1 MSNVADTSP
10 FQPSLRRGVVCGL
23 AAGVGAGL
31 VWYLVVLGTTSMQTY
46 LIPAFGV
53 VVAYGVY
60 FGARSAG
67 GASAAISVAVTLLT
81 LMLSMYYVER
91 HLVIR
96 LFAENGDA
104 LEIPLVPY
112 LDWLVEV
119 LRHAFTKSVSP
130 PVYSALALVAAGWYG
145 YQGFDPQQQQ
155 QRRRPG

>member
-10 FQPSLRRGVVCGL
+10 LVPSLRRGVVCGL
-23 AAGVGAGL
+23 AAGVAAGL
-31 VWYLVVLGTTSMQTY
+31 VWYLIVLGTSSMQTY

-60 FGARSAG
+60 FGARRAG
-67 GASAAISVAVTLLT
+67 GASAVVSVVVTLVT
-81 LMLSMYYVER
+81 LMLAMYYVER

-119 LRHAFTKSVSP
+119 LHHAFTKSVSP
-130 PVYSALALVAAGWYG
+130 PVYSLLALVAAGWFG
-145 YQGFDPQQQQ
+145 FQGFDPQQQQ
-155 QRRRPG
+155 HRRPG